1 MPSMSYCAFENTSGE
16 LDQLG
21 DMLQTSLFY
30 KIEESVGQYYI
41 VLDGIYTT
49 REAAEA
55 AIQKYPNNTKMR
67 VVPYVRNGIYGSVRV
82 E

>member
-1 MPSMSYCAFENTSGE
+1 MYTNM
-16 LDQLG
+16 
-21 DMLQTSLFY
+21 FY

-55 AIQKYPNNTKMR
+55 EIQKYPNNTKMR
-67 VVPYVRNGIYGSVRV
+67 VVSYVRNGLYGSVRV

>member
-1 MPSMSYCAFENTSGE
+1 M
-16 LDQLG
+16 
-21 DMLQTSLFY
+21 FY

-41 VLDGIYTT
+41 VLEGIYTT
-49 REAAEA
+49 REDAEA
-55 AIQKYPNNTKMR
+55 AIQKYSNNSKMR